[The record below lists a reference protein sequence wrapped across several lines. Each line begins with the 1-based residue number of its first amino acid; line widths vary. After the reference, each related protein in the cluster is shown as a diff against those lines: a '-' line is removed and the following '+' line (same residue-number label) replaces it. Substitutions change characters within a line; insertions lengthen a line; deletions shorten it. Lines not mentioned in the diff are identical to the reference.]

1 MILPYATTSD
11 VIVLVEMVFRYLK
24 ELKTTHTIS
33 EESCIKLISNSSK
46 QKQQLLLCLYFMHRA
61 SLTQKALMRMVN

>member
-11 VIVLVEMVFRYLK
+11 VIVWVEMVFRYLK

-33 EESCIKLISNSSK
+33 EESCIKFSAIFLNKNNNFFYVYTSCTE
-46 QKQQLLLCLYFMHRA
+46 LL
-61 SLTQKALMRMVN
+61 